1 MGKTILV
8 VEDDSQV
15 RRLYARVLG
24 GEGYQLTLAD
34 CVADGCCLLEC
45 SSYDLVITDFRLGDG
60 TGEEVMKAARG
71 TKTILVTG
79 AVEKPELEALARR
92 YSLTAFFEKPFRL
105 EELLSKIREAI
116 G

>member
-24 GEGYQLTLAD
+24 GEGYELTMAE
-34 CVADGCCLLEC
+34 CVADGCGLLARG
-45 SSYDLVITDFRLGDG
+45 SYDLVITDFQLGDG
-60 TGEEVMKAARG
+60 TAAAVMEAARG

-79 AVEKPELEALARR
+79 SIERAELEALARH
-92 YSLTAFFEKPFRL
+92 YGLAAFFEKPFL
-105 EELLSKIREAI
+105 LAELLAGIREAI